1 MGKLILSGDGFKLR
15 VLDKAVETALLPRV
29 AVITGLKSGVN
40 ESPPTRL
47 ALYHVE
53 V

>member
-1 MGKLILSGDGFKLR
+1 MGYLIVSGDGFKLR
-15 VLDKAVETALLPRV
+15 ALDKAVETALLPRV

>member
-1 MGKLILSGDGFKLR
+1 MDYLIVSGDRFKLR
-15 VLDKAVETALLPRV
+15 ALDKAVETALLPRV
-29 AVITGLKSGVN
+29 AVIAGLKSGVN

>member
-1 MGKLILSGDGFKLR
+1 MSYLIVLGDGFKFR
-15 VLDKAVETALLPRV
+15 ALDKAGETALLPRV
-29 AVITGLKSGVN
+29 AVITGLKSGGN
-40 ESPPTRL
+40 DSPPTRL